1 MGWNRRR
8 WDCGRHEDCW
18 EGKRG
23 RFRLLERGVR
33 KIILGKWM
41 GTAAACAAVVG
52 LYVTDQPAWNTGVVA
67 LTVLAALYVMLDPVQ
82 EWDSLQGQRYYLT
95 DRRAVMVDEDGGVYA
110 MDLDELDGFSTVEV
124 DGGTCLVLGSSIR
137 DHRRTATVVWLSSPG
152 GMPPGRTGWSTS
164 WGWCFTDWRTWAAQW
179 SVCTAGEG
187 LHKEGT
193 PEHLCS
199 GSLLFTGV

>member
-1 MGWNRRR
+1 MEQAEMGLWEN
-8 WDCGRHEDCW
+8 EKILW

-33 KIILGKWM
+33 KIIFGKWM

-137 DHRRTATVVWLSSPG
+137 DQAAGQPRWYGCHPQAECRRGERDGHIVGMVFYGLENVGGAVECLHRRRG
-152 GMPPGRTGWSTS
+152 
-164 WGWCFTDWRTWAAQW
+164 AA
-179 SVCTAGEG
+179 
-187 LHKEGT
+187 
-193 PEHLCS
+193 
-199 GSLLFTGV
+199 